1 MVDSRHRRSREAKV
15 EKIACFAA
23 NNDVSTASDLST
35 AVYCSKSASIFS
47 KPAKIQENCAISKL
61 RLYCNFYLCESAQ
74 SLREIYWFIKQPY
87 KINLFLRK

>member
-1 MVDSRHRRSREAKV
+1 MVDSRHRRSRETKV

-47 KPAKIQENCAISKL
+47 KPAKIQENCAISKPG
-61 RLYCNFYLCESAQ
+61 CIAIFISA
-74 SLREIYWFIKQPY
+74 SRR
-87 KINLFLRK
+87 NH